1 MEEIAPLLHARIRG
15 RTAKRAHRVRV
26 SQCAICTRWTES
38 ALLRNLTRPGPA
50 GARTRF
56 TVVTE
61 WHTHVD
67 TLPELLSRI
76 TPLPPPAPLGWRK
89 VGVCF
94 FLKHGEVAVVQLPQ
108 RETLYCTLCT
118 FSIPSRNAREYIR
131 VCLKPRE
138 KAVRSVPSERNE
150 L

>member
-15 RTAKRAHRVRV
+15 RIRKARAQSESESVCYLHSVNRIRTAQKPDASR
-26 SQCAICTRWTES
+26 SRW
-38 ALLRNLTRPGPA
+38 
-50 GARTRF
+50 RTH
-56 TVVTE
+56 TVYSCYGMTHSRG
-61 WHTHVD
+61 HTSWAAFQDH
-67 TLPELLSRI
+67 S
-76 TPLPPPAPLGWRK
+76 PPTPAPLGWRK

-138 KAVRSVPSERNE
+138 KAVRTVPSERNE